1 MFAKTLLS
9 LLFVSVLIAGFLC
22 CNPSYADAV
31 MPEAPAFVSWLPH
44 GYGATMHVNNAPG
57 ARMEGLHGFRPTPEY
72 IGSWSYPLWG
82 WDVNGYFR
90 GPQVPQP
97 DPVMCQLPIGLIYP
111 ANGPLP
117 PPFGG
122 DPRKPPVPMK

>member
-1 MFAKTLLS
+1 MSAKRLLII
-9 LLFVSVLIAGFLC
+9 VLIITFIVGYICAIKC
-22 CNPSYADAV
+22 HADPIV
-31 MPEAPAFVSWLPH
+31 PEAPAFFSWLPH
-44 GYGATMHVNNAPG
+44 GYGATMHVNNAPAG
-57 ARMEGLHGFRPTPEY
+57 RMEGLHGFRTAPQH

-111 ANGPLP
+111 ANGPMP
-117 PPFGG
+117 PPPSR
-122 DPRKPPVPMK
+122 DPRSAHVIKK

>member
-1 MFAKTLLS
+1 MSAKTLLQV
-9 LLFVSVLIAGFLC
+9 LLITMLLASFSHGNLC
-22 CNPSYADAV
+22 HADAV
-31 MPEAPAFVSWLPH
+31 MPEAPAFLSWLPH

-57 ARMEGLHGFRPTPEY
+57 ARMEGLHGFRTAPQH

-82 WDVNGYFR
+82 WDANGYYR

-111 ANGPLP
+111 ANGPMP
-117 PPFGG
+117 PPPGD
-122 DPRKPPVPMK
+122 DPRTAHISKK

>member
-1 MFAKTLLS
+1 MSAKTLLAILS
-9 LLFVSVLIAGFLC
+9 ISVLFAGFFHGNL
-22 CNPSYADAV
+22 SYADPV

-57 ARMEGLHGFRPTPEY
+57 ARMEGLHGFRGVPQY

-117 PPFGG
+117 PPPTGG
-122 DPRKPPVPMK
+122 PTKVPVATK